1 MQALLTH
8 TKTEMKLFFREPI
21 AVFFTL
27 LLPGV
32 MFVIMGKIFGTETY
46 SIGDYFEVYI
56 PNMIGIVIFA
66 TGFFAIGLQIVIDRE
81 KGVYKRLKGTPIN
94 PIYVFTA
101 LIVKGCL
108 AVYLGVIEI
117 LILAKVVFDVT
128 LSSTLFQFFIG
139 VTLSLLAF
147 LGLGFLVASIS
158 KRMQTAMAI
167 GFIAMYPMMFLSG
180 AWFPID
186 NFSPFWK
193 SMSKLIPLTYANDMM
208 RLGWQGKLYTQEGL
222 IAAVVLFGILLV
234 SAFIGVRFFRW
245 DP

>member
-1 MQALLTH
+1 MQALWTH

-27 LLPGV
+27 LLPGI
-32 MFVIMGKIFGTETY
+32 MFVVMGKIFGGETY
-46 SIGDYFEVYI
+46 STGDYFDLYI

-66 TGFFAIGLQIVIDRE
+66 TGFFAIGLQVVIDRE
-81 KGVYKRLKGTPIN
+81 KGIYKRLQGTPIN
-94 PIYVFTA
+94 PLYVFAA
-101 LIVKGCL
+101 LIAKGCL
-108 AVYLGVIEI
+108 AVYLGVVEI
-117 LILAKVVFDVT
+117 VILAKFVFDVNV
-128 LSSTLFQFFIG
+128 SSSLFQFFLG
-139 VTLSLLAF
+139 VTLSLFSFLA
-147 LGLGFLVASIS
+147 LGFLVASIA

-193 SMSKLIPLTYANDMM
+193 SVSNFIPLTYVNDIM
-208 RLGWQGKLYTQEGL
+208 RLGWQGGLYSQEGL
-222 IAAVVLFGILLV
+222 IDAAVLFGILVV
-234 SAFIGVRFFRW
+234 STVIGAKYFRW